1 MRKNIIIMVI
11 AMFAL
16 QVPTQAQTYDTL
28 RGPNGKLPGYH
39 YTHWFDSCDAWND
52 TTEFGWLYINHWI
65 GGYCNLWSIETHVEL
80 PALIKGF
87 GVMAETMETN
97 RELLESQHGRDTG
110 PRMPEYVYMWM
121 GCRHREERD
130 PPLLIRHATTLPNS
144 THLCGRRGHISIRR
158 HMLEQCWTKY
168 WWKHWL
174 GKPYSDSLPGDS

>member
-65 GGYCNLWSIETHVEL
+65 GGYCNLWAIENHVEF

-144 THLCGRRGHISIRR
+144 RYTTCPLELTQTGLDLSILHFSRYF
-158 HMLEQCWTKY
+158 WTSPFMWTEGTY
-168 WWKHWL
+168 F
-174 GKPYSDSLPGDS
+174 Y